1 MKKQSIQ
8 YVRRGRTCRHRY
20 IAAALIPLFALAI
33 LFAAIPVSA
42 ALPTEV
48 FDIPDGGLWF
58 PFDGNAEEAS
68 GALTGKLRG
77 NPGFV
82 EGRDGTADGAIYFE
96 TEDQAVALQIDDIWG
111 NWTAS
116 FWVKAYGAPYHAFL
130 CSSMSGS
137 LRVIQDNGRVGATIN
152 GVVDNSV
159 PYNIPLDTW
168 TMLTFAYDDD
178 VECTSVY
185 INGEFFDAMFG
196 LQPLGLTLLGNDA
209 PEQKGWQSA
218 PNYVLDDAWFFGR
231 LLTDTEIR
239 SLYETNTV
247 PLPEVTEPAETEPEE
262 IPETPEEEGTE
273 LATDGEEE
281 DIDLP
286 EIEDSPTEE
295 NAVREPKPGA
305 AAAMVVIALFALFLI
320 CAGARAIFGRSKS

>member
-1 MKKQSIQ
+1 MKEYNDQH
-8 YVRRGRTCRHRY
+8 VRRGRACRYRY
-20 IAAALIPLFALAI
+20 IAALISLFALAI
-33 LFAAIPVSA
+33 FLAAIPASA
-42 ALPTEV
+42 VLPTEAI
-48 FDIPDGGLWF
+48 DIPDGGLWF

-68 GALTGKLRG
+68 GAISGKLRG

-116 FWVKAYGAPYHAFL
+116 FWVKAYDAPYHVFL
-130 CSSMSGS
+130 CSSMTGS
-137 LRVIQDNGRVGATIN
+137 LRVVQDNGRVGATIN

-159 PYNIPLDTW
+159 PYTIPLDTW

-196 LQPLGLTLLGNDA
+196 LQPLGMTLIGNDA

-231 LLTDTEIR
+231 LLTDEDIR
-239 SLYETNTV
+239 TLYETNTV
-247 PLPEVTEPAETEPEE
+247 PLPEVTEPAEPEAEITETPDIPEE
-262 IPETPEEEGTE
+262 NPAEP
-273 LATDGEEE
+273 DGEEDETDPFDLEE
-281 DIDLP
+281 DP
-286 EIEDSPTEE
+286 AEE
-295 NAVREPKPGA
+295 SAVREPKPGA
-305 AAAMVVIALFALFLI
+305 AAAMVVIAVLALFLI
-320 CAGARAIFGRSKS
+320 CAGARALFGRSKS